1 MLSLQRIIETSTKTI
16 TSNTYYKSIYIK
28 TNYNNPTLWH
38 TLFYCEQS

>member
-28 TNYNNPTLWH
+28 TSYNNPTL
-38 TLFYCEQS
+38 